1 MATWLVQTFST
12 SAIAVLLCFLLVRQL
27 ERPRTEVPDGI
38 EAWLDQLTKIER
50 DLRQGVID
58 DAAADAARLEV
69 KKRALGSGREPRS
82 VLKLPTGGLEFAL
95 VCVAGIVVAAAAG
108 FYATTTG
115 GDASTMS
122 APTAGQKALAS
133 FAEDAPA
140 VKRLAAVT
148 QGAGSES
155 WWQPQSQPQP
165 GLPSVEEMIQR
176 LAARLEKNPK
186 DGEGWRTLGW
196 SYLNLGRFSEASSA
210 YAKAIELNPG
220 DTELRTSRI
229 DAMIR
234 LSDGRVTTE
243 AGDAIE
249 DVLNFDPQNTRALF
263 FKGLAKA
270 QNGDKASALTEWLG
284 LLKKV
289 KPEETW
295 LPELKSRISELERE
309 LGVDAPTL
317 ASGPKS
323 EMSVGVAVASKSESG
338 TSPPIEKG
346 PNAQDLQSARAMS
359 PADRSAMIRDMV
371 DGLAR
376 RLEQSPRDADGWIK
390 LIRSRIVLG
399 EIEQAR
405 KALSRSI
412 EVFTDDAQQRDR
424 IVAAARQLGLNE

>member
-82 VLKLPTGGLEFAL
+82 VLKLPTGELEFAL

-295 LPELKSRISELERE
+295 LPELKSKSASLRE
-309 LGVDAPTL
+309 N
-317 ASGPKS
+317 SGL
-323 EMSVGVAVASKSESG
+323 
-338 TSPPIEKG
+338 T
-346 PNAQDLQSARAMS
+346 
-359 PADRSAMIRDMV
+359 
-371 DGLAR
+371 
-376 RLEQSPRDADGWIK
+376 
-390 LIRSRIVLG
+390 
-399 EIEQAR
+399 
-405 KALSRSI
+405 
-412 EVFTDDAQQRDR
+412 
-424 IVAAARQLGLNE
+424 RQLSHRGPSRRCRWAWP

>member
-1 MATWLVQTFST
+1 MAMWLVQTIAT
-12 SAIAVLLCFLLVRQL
+12 SAIAVFLCLLLVRRL
-27 ERPRTEVPDGI
+27 ERPRMEVPDAI

-50 DLRQGVID
+50 DLRQGLID

-69 KKRALGSGREPRS
+69 KKRALESGREPRL
-82 VLKLPTGGLEFAL
+82 VPKLPTGGLEFAL
-95 VCVAGIVVAAAAG
+95 VCAAGIVVAAAAG

-122 APTAGQKALAS
+122 VPTAGQKALAS

-155 WWQPQSQPQP
+155 WWQPQSQQQP

-196 SYLNLGRFSEASSA
+196 SYLNLGRFSEASGA
-210 YAKAIELNPG
+210 YARAIELNPG
-220 DTELRTSRI
+220 DTELKTSRI
-229 DAMIR
+229 DAVIR
-234 LSDGRVTTE
+234 SSEGRVTTD
-243 AGDAIE
+243 AGNAIE
-249 DVLNFDPQNTRALF
+249 DVLKVDPQNARALF

-270 QNGDKASALTEWLG
+270 QTGDKASALADWVG
-284 LLKKV
+284 LLKNV
-289 KPEETW
+289 KPEEPW
-295 LPELKSRISELERE
+295 LPELKSRISELERD

-317 ASGPKS
+317 AAPKPA
-323 EMSVGVAVASKSESG
+323 MSRDVAAASKNESG
-338 TSPPIEKG
+338 TPIEKG
-346 PNAQDLQSARAMS
+346 PNAQDLQSAKAMS

-405 KALSRSI
+405 RAFSRSI
-412 EVFTDDAQQRDR
+412 EVFTDEPQQRDR